1 MIKLVCISRK
11 TILKYFFADWFHF
24 KIALENCNGRNVL
37 LLKNT
42 GWTKCSA
49 NQADYRLVS
58 DLDLTSERVQEFSEK
73 NFQVK
78 KHRPDVIS
86 LATSFLLLQKK
97 IVHRQIRFDI
107 VSVRRAFVIATT
119 SIVKKTPCGW
129 QLTEINLSPTIHRWS
144 YNCFNLTRTGQ
155 RMAFQYLFWI
165 FQFFLFR
172 FLHFKICFSKQILI
186 SLRKNNLLW

>member
-1 MIKLVCISRK
+1 MEETFYCSRIPDGQNVQLTK
-11 TILKYFFADWFHF
+11 QIIAWSPILIW
-24 KIALENCNGRNVL
+24 
-37 LLKNT
+37 
-42 GWTKCSA
+42 
-49 NQADYRLVS
+49 LVS
-58 DLDLTSERVQEFSEK
+58 EYKSSLKKISSR
-73 NFQVK
+73 VK

-119 SIVKKTPCGW
+119 SIVKKRPCGW

-172 FLHFKICFSKQILI
+172 FLYFKICFSKQILI